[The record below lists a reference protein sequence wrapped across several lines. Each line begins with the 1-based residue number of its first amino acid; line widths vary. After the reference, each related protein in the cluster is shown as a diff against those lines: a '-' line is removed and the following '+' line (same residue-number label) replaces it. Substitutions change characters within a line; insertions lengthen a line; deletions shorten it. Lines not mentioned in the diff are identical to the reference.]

1 MTNYTDL
8 QLEGDGQDAGLH
20 EVELLDVVLVRTR
33 SFAMMR
39 TAACDNNYN
48 DALFI
53 CRIVYRNPVACGVDR
68 GMVHSPSAQFWQ
80 SS

>member
-1 MTNYTDL
+1 MSNCTDL
-8 QLEGDGQDAGLH
+8 QLEGDGLDAGLH
-20 EVELLDVVLVRTR
+20 EVELLHVVLVRTR

-39 TAACDNNYN
+39 TAACDNYT
-48 DALFI
+48 LFM
-53 CRIVYRNPVACGVDR
+53 CRIVYRNPLASGVDR